1 VLPVSA
7 PAGDAEVGSEIEAG
21 DTDVAVAVAVAVV
34 AEIDAADVGV
44 AMVRAQ
50 RQQMAASLGSLS

>member
-1 VLPVSA
+1 MFPVSA
-7 PAGDAEVGSEIEAG
+7 PAGDAEVGSEVEAG
-21 DTDVAVAVAVAVV
+21 DTDVAVAVV